1 MEDKEFKRTL
11 VMDFWEYVSLCTAI
25 KWFIEFAPDEKVS
38 HKIREQNMVLIHRL
52 CNMGEE

>member
-1 MEDKEFKRTL
+1 MADKEFKRTL
-11 VMDFWEYVSLCTAI
+11 VVDFWEYVSLCTAL